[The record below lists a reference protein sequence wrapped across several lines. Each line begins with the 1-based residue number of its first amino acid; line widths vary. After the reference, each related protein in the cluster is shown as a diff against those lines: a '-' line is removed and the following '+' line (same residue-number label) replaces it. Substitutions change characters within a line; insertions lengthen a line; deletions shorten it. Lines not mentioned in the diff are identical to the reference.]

1 MHSNV
6 PQEFE
11 LTKGDFIPLNDLLK
25 LLHLVDT
32 GGEANARI
40 SSGEVIVNGE
50 VELRKRKKLRVG
62 DMVTFGEATIVIR

>member
-1 MHSNV
+1 MHHAT

-11 LTKGDFIPLNDLLK
+11 LTKGDFIPLNGLLK

-32 GGEANARI
+32 GGEANSRI
-40 SSGEVIVNGE
+40 SSGEVLVNGE

-62 DMVTFGEATIVIR
+62 DVVIFGEETIVIR

>member
-40 SSGEVIVNGE
+40 TSGEVLVNGE

>member
-1 MHSNV
+1 MHKPG

-11 LTKGDFIPLNDLLK
+11 LTRRDFIPLNDLLK

-40 SSGEVIVNGE
+40 SSGEVLVNGD

-62 DMVTFGEATIVIR
+62 DVVIFGEETIVIR